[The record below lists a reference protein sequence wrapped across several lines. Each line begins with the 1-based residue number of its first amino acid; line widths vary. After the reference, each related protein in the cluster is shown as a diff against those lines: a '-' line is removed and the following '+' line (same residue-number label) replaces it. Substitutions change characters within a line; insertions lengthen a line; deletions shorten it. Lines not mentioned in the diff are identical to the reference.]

1 MNQFYQKDD
10 VNRTPI
16 TIVDDKESFYKLS
29 DGHMIKKDVFPKYYM
44 PIINDPFPT
53 NQNTDV
59 IDPNSFF
66 NTSHIVSVEKIKSID
81 TTKLSDD
88 EQEPSIVK
96 NTTNQITSTRTTY
109 NQNDSLVKPAPS
121 NQPIPNNT
129 NTDVSQY
136 KVFDNDDDAYND
148 FIQKSHE
155 QHKPIINQ
163 QKVDN
168 EKALYD
174 INLLFDDEK
183 MAYGV
188 EEAIKRK
195 ETRLKKLNINTNIP
209 NNIPNNNVNIQ
220 NNQYSIQKELDPS
233 EIMFKTFKR
242 NHDISINLTI
252 KDKIGKPEFVRMMM
266 ENIEGDIIKYYK
278 TLIMNNIMNNIK
290 YIEDEV
296 EKNLKYEIFGIIDEG
311 PKQKT
316 NRKPRK
322 PRKLKE
328 QITLESKDKEIMK
341 NDESNNSNEQLNNK
355 NTLEKK

>member
-1 MNQFYQKDD
+1 
-10 VNRTPI
+10 
-16 TIVDDKESFYKLS
+16 
-29 DGHMIKKDVFPKYYM
+29 M
-44 PIINDPFPT
+44 PIINESFTP
-53 NQNTDV
+53 NQNIDV

-66 NTSHIVSVEKIKSID
+66 NTSHIVSVDKIQSID
-81 TTKLSDD
+81 TSKLSDNP
-88 EQEPSIVK
+88 ERSIVR
-96 NTTNQITSTRTTY
+96 NTTNQVTSTRTF
-109 NQNDSLVKPAPS
+109 NENDSVVKPAPS

-148 FIQKSHE
+148 FVQKSHE
-155 QHKPIINQ
+155 QPQPQINQ

-174 INLLFDDEK
+174 INLLFEDEK

-195 ETRLKKLNINTNIP
+195 ETRLKKLNINLVESTPNISNIPNIPNIP
-209 NNIPNNNVNIQ
+209 NNSNLQ

-290 YIEDEV
+290 YIENEV
-296 EKNLKYEIFGIIDEG
+296 EKNLKYEIFGIIDEE

-316 NRKPRK
+316 NKKPRK

-328 QITLESKDKEIMK
+328 QITLEQKTKEIIK
-341 NDESNNSNEQLNNK
+341 NDESNNNFDEQLDNNLDDK
-355 NTLEKK
+355 NTLE